1 MDRTPDILQIMC
13 VILLVLGIRLEK
25 TIYIDLIMLLQFF
38 LSLGFKDIA
47 WELSIHLIYLNLPS
61 LYKSF
66 EVG

>member
-47 WELSIHLIYLNLPS
+47 
-61 LYKSF
+61 
-66 EVG
+66 